1 MSLASARLG
10 LAMVLAVIPLGGRG
24 APAIDGEYD
33 SPLGRIRISGD
44 GTTFRGVLSS
54 PSALCPFR
62 PGEEVLQGTLLDD
75 SLAGRLRVCLSGKGC
90 AGEEWASALLL
101 ASRDRLSGAVHVAA
115 RGCAGPFGRKGGVT
129 LGRTGSSASPGA
141 GASKRSVPPGPDDAG
156 ARRARARSL
165 IREGKRYL
173 DEGSFERAR
182 ARFLA
187 AIEADPKVPEA
198 YNGVGVTFRMRNA
211 LTDALAWYKKALS
224 ADPDFGDAYYN
235 MACIYALQGKEE
247 MALRYLKIAALNGYA
262 SGEGLDA
269 DPDLEP
275 LRQHPDYRAL
285 RARM

>member
-10 LAMVLAVIPLGGRG
+10 LATALAVVPLCSRG

-44 GTTFRGVLSS
+44 GTSFRGVLAS
-54 PSALCPFR
+54 PSVLCPFR

-115 RGCAGPFGRKGGVT
+115 KGCVGPFGRKGGVT
-129 LGRTGSSASPGA
+129 LGRAGSSSPEPGA
-141 GASKRSVPPGPDDAG
+141 ARRPVPPGPDDAR
-156 ARRARARSL
+156 ARRERARSL
-165 IREGKRYL
+165 IREGKSYL

-211 LTDALAWYKKALS
+211 LSDALAWYKKALS

-269 DPDLEP
+269 DPDLES